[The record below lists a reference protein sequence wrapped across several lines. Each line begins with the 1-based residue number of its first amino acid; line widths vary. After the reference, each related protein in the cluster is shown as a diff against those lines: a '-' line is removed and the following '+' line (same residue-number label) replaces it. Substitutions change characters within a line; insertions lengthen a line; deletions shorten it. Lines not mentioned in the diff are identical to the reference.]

1 MLALYEESNIS
12 LGEILLQ
19 SSEGY
24 VNYLASALKDSDTA
38 MKTINMTNI
47 GKLLTVDQLQEIP
60 YGQWYHS
67 YSYFIAH
74 RTVGWLLVTGISN
87 FFYIST

>member
-1 MLALYEESNIS
+1 MDKLLNEDMTALFEESNYS

-47 GKLLTVDQLQEIP
+47 GK
-60 YGQWYHS
+60 
-67 YSYFIAH
+67 FID
-74 RTVGWLLVTGISN
+74 
-87 FFYIST
+87 